1 MSIVR
6 ENLMN
11 DEHYTPYC
19 GGEYS
24 VCGMPRTRFNGEQFE
39 CPRCS
44 WQSQF
49 DEEFIKQYKLKWNKL

>member
-1 MSIVR
+1 
-6 ENLMN
+6 MN